1 MAEKDL
7 ISYTALVIVHM
18 LGKHHCCWDDKYIVL
33 VLKRPA
39 SKDVAIGNAPVDTYG
54 KCGDIKDAIRA
65 LVEIQVKNVI
75 SWASLLAADGRHGF
89 GNVAVALYRQMES
102 KGLKPNDVTLLSL
115 LFACS
120 HSGLTSEGWDCFTN
134 MISEYSIV
142 PRAERFSCS
151 VDLSALRRNVYI
163 TENEQKA
170 ASQELTTAKVQR
182 KVKQKH
188 QMAPSDDGGH
198 IVMLPLMAHGH
209 LVPFLALARRIRR
222 RSRFAVT
229 IASTPVNVRRLRSAA
244 VADPTLAA
252 VDFAELA
259 FHASDHGLPTDV
271 ESTENM
277 PLTQMAAL
285 CYASLSLRA
294 PLESLVA
301 SITCREGGRPPVCI
315 ISDIF
320 FGWAV
325 DVAKAFGTR
334 SYSLTTCGAYGTSA
348 YVSLWLNLPHQRCL
362 FDKSRL
368 VAMIREADGDD
379 LWSRYLRPQFELT
392 LNSSGWLCNTNLVK
406 LPVWTIGPLLP
417 DAIVRNDDSSGSLN
431 SISEHQPEKP
441 LGITPER
448 CVEFLD
454 AHPPSAVVYVCFG
467 SQNTI
472 TESNMKEL
480 AAGLEA
486 SERPFIWVMRPPL
499 GFDMGS
505 EIRDEWLPPGFKER
519 LTRVEKKRGLLVRD
533 WAPQLEILR
542 HGSTGA
548 FLSHCGWNSTMES
561 LSQGVPIIG
570 WPMAGE
576 QAYNVKMMVEEMG
589 VCVELARGAAG
600 DVSREEVR
608 RAIEAA
614 MDAKRGKGK
623 ELRERAT
630 KVREKIRRAAREG
643 EGSSDKAMDEFLR
656 NLVVS

>member
-1 MAEKDL
+1 
-7 ISYTALVIVHM
+7 
-18 LGKHHCCWDDKYIVL
+18 
-33 VLKRPA
+33 
-39 SKDVAIGNAPVDTYG
+39 
-54 KCGDIKDAIRA
+54 
-65 LVEIQVKNVI
+65 
-75 SWASLLAADGRHGF
+75 
-89 GNVAVALYRQMES
+89 
-102 KGLKPNDVTLLSL
+102 
-115 LFACS
+115 
-120 HSGLTSEGWDCFTN
+120 
-134 MISEYSIV
+134 
-142 PRAERFSCS
+142 
-151 VDLSALRRNVYI
+151 
-163 TENEQKA
+163 
-170 ASQELTTAKVQR
+170 
-182 KVKQKH
+182 
-188 QMAPSDDGGH
+188 
-198 IVMLPLMAHGH
+198 MLPFMAHGH

-244 VADPTLAA
+244 LADPTLAA
-252 VDFAELA
+252 VNFAELA
-259 FHASDHGLPTDV
+259 FRASDHGLPSDA

-285 CYASLSLRA
+285 CHATLSLRA

-301 SITCREGGRPPVCI
+301 DITCREGGRPPVCI
-315 ISDIF
+315 ISDMF

-334 SYSLTTCGAYGTSA
+334 NYSFTTCGAYGTAA
-348 YVSLWLNLPHQRCL
+348 YVSLWLHLPHRATESGRFVVPGFPERCI

-379 LWSRYLRPQFELT
+379 VWSRHLRPQFELT
-392 LNSSGWLCNTNLVK
+392 LSSSGWLCNTSEEFETVGAAALRNLVK

-417 DAIVRNDDSSGSLN
+417 DAVVRNDDTSGSLD
-431 SISEHQPEKP
+431 SISEHRPGKR

-454 AHPPSAVVYVCFG
+454 AHPPGSVVYVCFG

-486 SERPFIWVMRPPL
+486 SERPFIWVMRPPF

-505 EIRDEWLPPGFKER
+505 EMRDEWLPPGFKER
-519 LTRVEKKRGLLVRD
+519 VTGVEKKRGLLVRD
-533 WAPQLEILR
+533 WAPQMEILR

-576 QAYNVKMMVEEMG
+576 QSYNVKMMVEEMG

-600 DVSREEVR
+600 EVSREEVR

-614 MDAKRGKGK
+614 MDAKGGKGE
-623 ELRERAT
+623 ELRERAME
-630 KVREKIRRAAREG
+630 VREKIRSAVREG
-643 EGSSDKAMDEFLR
+643 DGSSVKAMDEFLR
-656 NLVVS
+656 NLVMS